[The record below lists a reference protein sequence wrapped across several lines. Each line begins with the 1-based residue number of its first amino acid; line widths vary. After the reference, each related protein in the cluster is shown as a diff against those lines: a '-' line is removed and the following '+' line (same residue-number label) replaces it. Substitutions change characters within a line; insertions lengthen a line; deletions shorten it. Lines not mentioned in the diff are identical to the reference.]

1 MVTPGAAAV
10 LQSTPEGVEFTY
22 RSLLNAVVFLG
33 VAYVAR
39 VVDLLLNRVAD
50 RLVQHRFRVA
60 LLIPVAKFRIY
71 GAAVYVVVEVLFD
84 LNQTQLIAF
93 TGFLGAALGL
103 ELKDPL
109 ADIVG
114 GIVLVLEQLSQV
126 GDTVSLGEHY
136 GEITNIGVRSTTL
149 QTPQDDLVVVPNFTL
164 FNEAV
169 VNTSTGDAEILVVVG
184 FIVAVDADIDRATD
198 IVEDALATSP
208 YVYVSDERPIAV
220 DIEDGRHYR
229 TLRGKAYVDDLRNG
243 VPFRTDVSERVVDT
257 FNREG
262 IESPRV

>member
-50 RLVQHRFRVA
+50 RLVQHRCRVA

-71 GAAVYVVVEVLFD
+71 GAAVYVVEVLFD
-84 LNQTQLIAF
+84 LNRTQLIAF
-93 TGFLGAALGL
+93 AGFLGAALGL
-103 ELKDPL
+103 GLKDLL

-114 GIVLVLEQLSQV
+114 GIVLVLEQPFQV

-136 GEITNIGVRSTTL
+136 GEITDIRVRSTTL

-169 VNTSTGDAEILVVVG
+169 VNSSTGDAEILVVVG

-208 YVYVSDERPIAV
+208 YVYGSDERPIAV

-257 FNREG
+257 FDREG
-262 IESPRV
+262 IESPGV

>member
-50 RLVQHRFRVA
+50 RLVQHRCRVA

-93 TGFLGAALGL
+93 AGFSA
-103 ELKDPL
+103 P
-109 ADIVG
+109 
-114 GIVLVLEQLSQV
+114 
-126 GDTVSLGEHY
+126 
-136 GEITNIGVRSTTL
+136 RS
-149 QTPQDDLVVVPNFTL
+149 
-164 FNEAV
+164 A
-169 VNTSTGDAEILVVVG
+169 SG
-184 FIVAVDADIDRATD
+184 
-198 IVEDALATSP
+198 
-208 YVYVSDERPIAV
+208 
-220 DIEDGRHYR
+220 
-229 TLRGKAYVDDLRNG
+229 
-243 VPFRTDVSERVVDT
+243 
-257 FNREG
+257 
-262 IESPRV
+262 

>member
-50 RLVQHRFRVA
+50 RLVQHRCRVA

-71 GAAVYVVVEVLFD
+71 GAAVYVVEVLFD
-84 LNQTQLIAF
+84 LNRTQLIAF
-93 TGFLGAALGL
+93 AGFLGAALGL
-103 ELKDPL
+103 GLKDLL

-114 GIVLVLEQLSQV
+114 GIVLVLEQPFQV

-136 GEITNIGVRSTTL
+136 GEITDIGVRSTTL

-169 VNTSTGDAEILVVVG
+169 VNSSTGDAEILVVVG

-229 TLRGKAYVDDLRNG
+229 TLRGKAYVDDRRTG

-257 FNREG
+257 FDREG

>member
-33 VAYVAR
+33 VAYAAR

-50 RLVQHRFRVA
+50 RLVQHRCRVA

-93 TGFLGAALGL
+93 AGFLGAALGL
-103 ELKDPL
+103 GLKDLL

-114 GIVLVLEQLSQV
+114 GIVLVLEQPFQV

-136 GEITNIGVRSTTL
+136 GEITDIGVRSTTL
-149 QTPQDDLVVVPNFTL
+149 QTPQDDLVVPNFTL
-164 FNEAV
+164 FDEAV
-169 VNTSTGDAEILVVVG
+169 VNSSTGDAEILVVVG

-243 VPFRTDVSERVVDT
+243 VPFRTGVSERVVDT
-257 FNREG
+257 FDREG